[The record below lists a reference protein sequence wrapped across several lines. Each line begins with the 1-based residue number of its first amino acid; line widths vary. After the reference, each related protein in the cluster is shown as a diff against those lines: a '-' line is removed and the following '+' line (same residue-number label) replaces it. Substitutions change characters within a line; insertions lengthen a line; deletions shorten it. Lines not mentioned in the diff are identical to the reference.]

1 MESEYKLSD
10 TEIRHVIS
18 PACDDAEYVREVAEA
33 KRALELWTMEPGFQE
48 KFLAAPEE
56 TLAAYGLSIDV
67 LSVRILCVRET
78 ALEYQKRPPGD
89 TPRAARR
96 YRGFLQEKIEGRDR
110 MARESCVPKHPAFRA
125 WRNRQLN
132 RCWVELGMKNRS
144 LIHVP
149 MTFEL
154 DLGCS
159 VGCPFCGIM
168 AGRLQKVCPYDE
180 ENAALWRGILS
191 FAKETVGDAVGQAT
205 CYYATEPLDNPDYE
219 KFTDDFFDVFGI
231 VPQLT
236 TAASMRNPERT
247 RKYLLEALKKER
259 RVHRFSVLSLDI
271 LHKIFETFTMEEL
284 LCVELL
290 PQFAEAP
297 HNLFAKTGRARE
309 SELAHVAEDENDTIA
324 CASGFIV
331 NMAER
336 SIRLM
341 TPCGSSKEHPTGE
354 YIVAKESFSDL
365 ADFKRVLVSTI
376 DRYMAKELP
385 KDQPL
390 FLRPTVSFEE
400 TAEGVEFFRP
410 NKLRLKFRGA
420 DDLSPDLYHDVLR
433 KLRGGGKSAYDV
445 VGELMEETGAFPA
458 NVFFVLNKF
467 EQAGLFLE
475 PYEIEKKAP

>member
-1 MESEYKLSD
+1 MNGLEIKNVIESP
-10 TEIRHVIS
+10 T
-18 PACDDAEYVREVAEA
+18 DDAEYLREVAEA

-48 KFLAAPEE
+48 AFLAAPEE
-56 TLAAYGLSIDV
+56 TLSAHGLSVDA
-67 LSVRILCVRET
+67 LSVKILADHDT
-78 ALEYQKRPPGD
+78 AVKYQKTPPEEL
-89 TPRAARR
+89 PSAVRR
-96 YRGFLQEKIEGRDR
+96 YRAFINEKVAGRER
-110 MARESCVPKHPAFRA
+110 MTRESCVPKHPAFRA
-125 WRNRQLN
+125 WRSRQVN
-132 RCWVELGMKNRS
+132 RCWAELGSRNRS

-159 VGCPFCGIM
+159 VGCPFCGVM
-168 AGRLQKVCPYDE
+168 AGQLQKVCPHDE
-180 ENAALWRGILS
+180 ENTALWKGILS
-191 FAKETVGDAVGQAT
+191 VAKETIGDAAGHGT

-219 KFTDDFFDVFGI
+219 KFTDAFFEVFGL

-236 TAASMRNPERT
+236 TAASMRKPERT
-247 RKYLLEALKKER
+247 RKYLMEALEKER

-297 HNLFAKTGRARE
+297 HNMFAKTGRARE

-365 ADFKRVLVSTI
+365 EDFKRVLVSMI